1 MHVGVLVPVGYRGE
15 LATTKPGAAWRRAL
29 AAARQADELG
39 FESLWVFDHL
49 YPVTGPH
56 TGQVFEAFTTLA
68 ALATATT
75 RIRLGHLVLCAAFR
89 NAGLTAK
96 MAATVDTISGGRFEL
111 GLGAGWKEDEWRAFG
126 YDYPPI
132 GERLRI
138 LREHIELIRGL
149 LEGRPVT
156 FHGEHARAEDALCDP
171 PGIQRPR
178 IPIVLGGRGPN
189 VTFRIAARF
198 ADELNLSQLP
208 KEKIEAL
215 LPIIRQRCEEIDR
228 DPATL
233 RVSTYLSDE
242 PIRRRGQERVDLLG
256 EMANLGLARV
266 MAFPARWGDD
276 PELQASFAEDCR
288 TAGFL
293 S

>member
-1 MHVGVLVPVGYRGE
+1 
-15 LATTKPGAAWRRAL
+15 
-29 AAARQADELG
+29 
-39 FESLWVFDHL
+39 
-49 YPVTGPH
+49 
-56 TGQVFEAFTTLA
+56 
-68 ALATATT
+68 
-75 RIRLGHLVLCAAFR
+75 
-89 NAGLTAK
+89 
-96 MAATVDTISGGRFEL
+96 
-111 GLGAGWKEDEWRAFG
+111 
-126 YDYPPI
+126 
-132 GERLRI
+132 
-138 LREHIELIRGL
+138 
-149 LEGRPVT
+149 
-156 FHGEHARAEDALCDP
+156 
-171 PGIQRPR
+171 
-178 IPIVLGGRGPN
+178 